1 MQQQALLKEQRWNA
15 TPAQG
20 AGPGSPPPHTPH
32 GEDGNSR
39 LLSAATPGALP
50 QRGPQRAAR
59 PPPAVTSLTQ
69 KPSRKLTRFIS
80 FFKRDF
86 NSPKPSA
93 PQARPHAPPPQILSW
108 GSNRAASEPPPP
120 PPPPP
125 SSPSPGRPLPPLPAP
140 QLAHQ
145 LGLVPA
151 LLFRDAPT
159 PLRVHPARAQGLLTA
174 AGARS
179 CLTLHPPPP
188 PPRLCAPAKKRAL
201 SPGAVRSGPHRTDA
215 HHRASPRPL
224 PAGAGAALGPAAPPP
239 PPNPPPQ
246 RRRTAS
252 THARRPAGLTARVP
266 GRCACAAEENWGA
279 APSGGR
285 LRELGGGRGGK
296 WRSSGV
302 LSRNAR

>member
-188 PPRLCAPAKKRAL
+188 PPGSAPQQRNALFHRELYAQGPIGPTRTTGRLPVPSPPEPEQLSVLPPRRLLPIHRLRDAELPPRMRADR
-201 SPGAVRSGPHRTDA
+201 P
-215 HHRASPRPL
+215 ASPRVCR
-224 PAGAGAALGPAAPPP
+224 GAARAPLRKTGAPP
-239 PPNPPPQ
+239 
-246 RRRTAS
+246 
-252 THARRPAGLTARVP
+252 RVV
-266 GRCACAAEENWGA
+266 GD
-279 APSGGR
+279 
-285 LRELGGGRGGK
+285 
-296 WRSSGV
+296 
-302 LSRNAR
+302 